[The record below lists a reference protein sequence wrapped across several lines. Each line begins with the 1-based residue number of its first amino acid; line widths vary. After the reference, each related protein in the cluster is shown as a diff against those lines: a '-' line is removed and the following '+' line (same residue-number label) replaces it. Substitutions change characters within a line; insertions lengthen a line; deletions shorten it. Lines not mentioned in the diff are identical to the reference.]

1 MSKKRKC
8 LWINK
13 AVQQKQL
20 NQLGLVYFLLVAKGI
35 FSTRDDP
42 VFNSIY
48 TIDFLLFYN
57 TKANGNK

>member
-20 NQLGLVYFLLVAKGI
+20 NQLGLVYFLLVARGI
-35 FSTRDDP
+35 FIRRDDP
-42 VFNSIY
+42 VIFFI
-48 TIDFLLFYN
+48 IL
-57 TKANGNK
+57 